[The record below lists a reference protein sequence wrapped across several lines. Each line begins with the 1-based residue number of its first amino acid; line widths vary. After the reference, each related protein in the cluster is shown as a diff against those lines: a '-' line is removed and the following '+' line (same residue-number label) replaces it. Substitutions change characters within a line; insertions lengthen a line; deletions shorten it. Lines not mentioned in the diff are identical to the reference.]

1 MDKYGPLYHRNGAK
15 IWPKPLAKLF
25 IGIVI
30 LIGIGE
36 FVLGALAAL
45 R

>member
-15 IWPKPLAKLF
+15 FWPKPMAKLF

-30 LIGIGE
+30 LIGICE
-36 FVLGALAAL
+36 FVLGTMSAL
-45 R
+45 